1 MKKNQIFIK
10 CGTEYKEMTKELL
23 EACDL
28 AGEIEKKFEKCGLKV
43 LSENSGAG
51 LQQNSE
57 KIITEAKF
65 EIKSSLIDN
74 SEAEVD
80 CFYSSDS
87 VEKQNS
93 EFGLYNMRIGI
104 KPNLVAPMEAYWGG
118 TTHPEVV
125 AGIVEYLQ
133 EKGFSNLVIMEGSW
147 VGDKTSESYEVCGF
161 KSLCEKYNVPF
172 LDMQKEK
179 GVPVQCG
186 DMTLN
191 ICKSALDLDFLIN
204 VPVLKGHCQTKI
216 TCALKNMKGLLP
228 NSEKRRFHA
237 LGLHDPIAHLGLA
250 IHQDFIVVDN
260 ICGDLDFEDG
270 GNPVEMNRVLAAVDP
285 VLMDAYVCD
294 MMYYQVEEVPYITK
308 AATLGVGCADIRQA
322 EIRAL
327 DGNPGAPIPKS
338 RKVVELADA
347 VEEVESCSACYG
359 NLIPALDRL
368 KQEGLLSNLTTRI
381 SIGQG
386 YRNQKGILGIGHCT
400 RHFTHHLEG
409 CPPTEDEIY
418 EFLKNYLIG

>member
-65 EIKSSLIDN
+65 ETKSSLIDN

-228 NSEKRRFHA
+228 NSEKRRFYA
-237 LGLHDPIAHLGLA
+237 LGLHDPIAHLGLPPGF
-250 IHQDFIVVDN
+250 HRGRQYLRRPGFRGWRQPRRDEPRSGS
-260 ICGDLDFEDG
+260 CGSGSYGCLCLRHDVLPG
-270 GNPVEMNRVLAAVDP
+270 RRGSLHHKGCHPWCWLRRHPPGRNP
-285 VLMDAYVCD
+285 
-294 MMYYQVEEVPYITK
+294 
-308 AATLGVGCADIRQA
+308 
-322 EIRAL
+322 
-327 DGNPGAPIPKS
+327 
-338 RKVVELADA
+338 
-347 VEEVESCSACYG
+347 
-359 NLIPALDRL
+359 
-368 KQEGLLSNLTTRI
+368 
-381 SIGQG
+381 
-386 YRNQKGILGIGHCT
+386 
-400 RHFTHHLEG
+400 
-409 CPPTEDEIY
+409 CPRW
-418 EFLKNYLIG
+418 

>member
-28 AGEIEKKFEKCGLKV
+28 AGEIEKKFVKYGLKA
-43 LSENSGAG
+43 LSENFEAG

-57 KIITEAKF
+57 KVITEAKF
-65 EIKSSLIDN
+65 ETKSSLID
-74 SEAEVD
+74 SSKAEVD

-133 EKGFSNLVIMEGSW
+133 EKGFFNLVIMEGSW

-179 GVPVQCG
+179 GAPVQCG

-191 ICKSALDLDFLIN
+191 ICKSVLDLDFLIN

-250 IHQDFIVVDN
+250 IHQDFIMVDN

-294 MMYYQVEEVPYITK
+294 MMYYLPEEVPYITK
-308 AATLGVGCADIRQA
+308 AAALGVGCADIRQA
-322 EIRAL
+322 EIHAL

-368 KQEGLLSNLTTRI
+368 KQEDLLSNLTTRI

-400 RHFTHHLEG
+400 RHFTNHLEG
-409 CPPTEDEIY
+409 CPPTEEEIY
-418 EFLKNYLIG
+418 EFLKIYLGR

>member
-28 AGEIEKKFEKCGLKV
+28 AGEIEKKFVKYGLKA
-43 LSENSGAG
+43 LSENFEAG

-57 KIITEAKF
+57 KVITEAKF
-65 EIKSSLIDN
+65 ETKSSLID
-74 SEAEVD
+74 SSKAEVD

-179 GVPVQCG
+179 GAPVQCG

-191 ICKSALDLDFLIN
+191 ICKSVLDLDFLIN

-228 NSEKRRFHA
+228 
-237 LGLHDPIAHLGLA
+237 
-250 IHQDFIVVDN
+250 
-260 ICGDLDFEDG
+260 
-270 GNPVEMNRVLAAVDP
+270 
-285 VLMDAYVCD
+285 
-294 MMYYQVEEVPYITK
+294 
-308 AATLGVGCADIRQA
+308 
-322 EIRAL
+322 
-327 DGNPGAPIPKS
+327 
-338 RKVVELADA
+338 
-347 VEEVESCSACYG
+347 
-359 NLIPALDRL
+359 
-368 KQEGLLSNLTTRI
+368 
-381 SIGQG
+381 
-386 YRNQKGILGIGHCT
+386 
-400 RHFTHHLEG
+400 
-409 CPPTEDEIY
+409 
-418 EFLKNYLIG
+418 

>member
-23 EACDL
+23 EACNL

-43 LSENSGAG
+43 FSENSGAG

-65 EIKSSLIDN
+65 ETKSSLIDN

-87 VEKQNS
+87 VENQNS

-191 ICKSALDLDFLIN
+191 ICKSVLDLDFLIN

-250 IHQDFIVVDN
+250 IHQDFIMVDN

-294 MMYYQVEEVPYITK
+294 MMYYQVEEVPYITM

-322 EIRAL
+322 EIHAL

-386 YRNQKGILGIGHCT
+386 YRNQEGTLGIGHCT

-409 CPPTEDEIY
+409 CPPTEEEIY
-418 EFLKNYLIG
+418 EFLKIYLIG

>member
-23 EACDL
+23 EACNL

-65 EIKSSLIDN
+65 ETKSSLIDN

-87 VEKQNS
+87 VENQNS

-191 ICKSALDLDFLIN
+191 ICKSVLDLDFLIN

-270 GNPVEMNRVLAAVDP
+270 GNPIEMNRVLAAVDP

-294 MMYYQVEEVPYITK
+294 MMYYLPEEVPYITK
-308 AATLGVGCADIRQA
+308 AAALGVGCADIRQA
-322 EIRAL
+322 EIHAL

-386 YRNQKGILGIGHCT
+386 YRNQEGTLGIGHCT

-409 CPPTEDEIY
+409 CPPTEEEIY
-418 EFLKNYLIG
+418 EFLKNYLGR

>member
-23 EACDL
+23 EACNL

-65 EIKSSLIDN
+65 ETKSSLIDN

-133 EKGFSNLVIMEGSW
+133 EKGFFQS
-147 VGDKTSESYEVCGF
+147 GDHGRFLGRKIRPPNPT
-161 KSLCEKYNVPF
+161 KSVVSSPSVKNITFRSLTCKRKRECLYNV
-172 LDMQKEK
+172 
-179 GVPVQCG
+179 
-186 DMTLN
+186 
-191 ICKSALDLDFLIN
+191 
-204 VPVLKGHCQTKI
+204 
-216 TCALKNMKGLLP
+216 
-228 NSEKRRFHA
+228 
-237 LGLHDPIAHLGLA
+237 A
-250 IHQDFIVVDN
+250 I
-260 ICGDLDFEDG
+260 
-270 GNPVEMNRVLAAVDP
+270 
-285 VLMDAYVCD
+285 
-294 MMYYQVEEVPYITK
+294 
-308 AATLGVGCADIRQA
+308 
-322 EIRAL
+322 
-327 DGNPGAPIPKS
+327 
-338 RKVVELADA
+338 
-347 VEEVESCSACYG
+347 
-359 NLIPALDRL
+359 
-368 KQEGLLSNLTTRI
+368 
-381 SIGQG
+381 
-386 YRNQKGILGIGHCT
+386 
-400 RHFTHHLEG
+400 
-409 CPPTEDEIY
+409 
-418 EFLKNYLIG
+418 

>member
-1 MKKNQIFIK
+1 M
-10 CGTEYKEMTKELL
+10 
-23 EACDL
+23 
-28 AGEIEKKFEKCGLKV
+28 KV

-65 EIKSSLIDN
+65 ETKSSLIDN

-338 RKVVELADA
+338 RKVVELVDA

-386 YRNQKGILGIGHCT
+386 YRNQEGILGIGHCT

-409 CPPTEDEIY
+409 CPPTEEEIY
-418 EFLKNYLIG
+418 EFLKIYLIG

>member
-23 EACDL
+23 EACNL

-65 EIKSSLIDN
+65 ETKSSLIDN

-87 VEKQNS
+87 VENQNS

-191 ICKSALDLDFLIN
+191 ICKSVLDLDFLIN

-270 GNPVEMNRVLAAVDP
+270 GNPIEMNRVLAAVDP

-294 MMYYQVEEVPYITK
+294 MMYYLPEEVPYITK
-308 AATLGVGCADIRQA
+308 AAALGVGCADIRQA
-322 EIRAL
+322 EIHAL

-368 KQEGLLSNLTTRI
+368 KQEDLLSNLTTRI

-400 RHFTHHLEG
+400 RHFTNHLEG
-409 CPPTEDEIY
+409 CPPTEEEIY
-418 EFLKNYLIG
+418 EFLKIYLGR

>member
-23 EACDL
+23 KACDL
-28 AGEIEKKFEKCGLKV
+28 EGEIEKKFEKCGLKA

-57 KIITEAKF
+57 KVITEARF
-65 EIKSSLIDN
+65 ETKSSLID
-74 SEAEVD
+74 SSKTEVD

-133 EKGFSNLVIMEGSW
+133 EKGFSNLVIVEGSW

-186 DMTLN
+186 DMILN
-191 ICKSALDLDFLIN
+191 ICKSVLDLDFLIN

-250 IHQDFIVVDN
+250 IHQDFIMVDN

-322 EIRAL
+322 EIHAL

-386 YRNQKGILGIGHCT
+386 YRNQEGTLGIGHCT

-409 CPPTEDEIY
+409 CPPTEEEIY
-418 EFLKNYLIG
+418 EFLKIYLIG

>member
-28 AGEIEKKFEKCGLKV
+28 AEEIEKKFE
-43 LSENSGAG
+43 
-51 LQQNSE
+51 
-57 KIITEAKF
+57 T
-65 EIKSSLIDN
+65 KSSLIDN

-186 DMTLN
+186 DMILN
-191 ICKSALDLDFLIN
+191 ICKSVLDLDFLIN

-270 GNPVEMNRVLAAVDP
+270 GNPCGNEPCSGSSGSGSYGCLRLRHDVLSARRSP
-285 VLMDAYVCD
+285 LHH
-294 MMYYQVEEVPYITK
+294 K
-308 AATLGVGCADIRQA
+308 GCRPW
-322 EIRAL
+322 RWL
-327 DGNPGAPIPKS
+327 RRHPPGRHPCPRRNPGAPHSQVPESGRACRRCRRS
-338 RKVVELADA
+338 RILQ
-347 VEEVESCSACYG
+347 
-359 NLIPALDRL
+359 RL
-368 KQEGLLSNLTTRI
+368 LRQPDPR
-381 SIGQG
+381 
-386 YRNQKGILGIGHCT
+386 
-400 RHFTHHLEG
+400 
-409 CPPTEDEIY
+409 P
-418 EFLKNYLIG
+418 

>member
-23 EACDL
+23 EACNL

-65 EIKSSLIDN
+65 ETKSSLIDN

-87 VEKQNS
+87 VENQNS
-93 EFGLYNMRIGI
+93 EFGLYNMQIGI

-191 ICKSALDLDFLIN
+191 ICKSVLDLDFLIN

-294 MMYYQVEEVPYITK
+294 MMYYLPEEVPYITK
-308 AATLGVGCADIRQA
+308 AAALGVGCADIRQA
-322 EIRAL
+322 EIHAL

-338 RKVVELADA
+338 RKVVELAAA

-368 KQEGLLSNLTTRI
+368 KQEDLLSNLTTRI

-400 RHFTHHLEG
+400 RHFTNHLEG
-409 CPPTEDEIY
+409 CPPTEEEIY
-418 EFLKNYLIG
+418 EFLKNYLGR

>member
-43 LSENSGAG
+43 LSENFEAG

-57 KIITEAKF
+57 KVITEAKF
-65 EIKSSLIDN
+65 ETKSSLID
-74 SEAEVD
+74 SSKAEVD
-80 CFYSSDS
+80 CFYSSDF

-104 KPNLVAPMEAYWGG
+104 KPNLVSPMEAYWGG

-191 ICKSALDLDFLIN
+191 ICKSVLDLDFLIN

-294 MMYYQVEEVPYITK
+294 MMYYQPEEVPYITK
-308 AATLGVGCADIRQA
+308 AAALGVGCADIRQA
-322 EIRAL
+322 DINAL

-368 KQEGLLSNLTTRI
+368 KQEDLLSNLTTRI

-386 YRNQKGILGIGHCT
+386 YRNQEGTLGIGHCT

-418 EFLKNYLIG
+418 EFLKNYLGR